1 MFRWAWV
8 KRKLRNIP
16 LDTEGEQSTR
26 NYVKTTLL
34 FYEGE
39 VPSSP
44 SVSTSSSDSHNCPAA
59 QIRSRV
65 GCVSVIACVYVCV
78 CLCVNKNL

>member
-16 LDTEGEQSTR
+16 LDTEGEQSAR

-34 FYEGE
+34 FYEE
-39 VPSSP
+39 ELSSSP
-44 SVSTSSSDSHNCPAA
+44 SVSTSSSHSHNCPAA

-65 GCVSVIACVYVCV
+65 GCECVCV
-78 CLCVNKNL
+78 CVCVRVCVNKNL